1 MRSPALARPLLR
13 LGHMEHTTGRWI
25 RLTPDN
31 IAAVP
36 NADGVFEIANLVRS
50 VQYVGRACGRL
61 RDTLKDFGHMPRT
74 LPSSVGGHFFRFELT
89 SAETEALQRRIEAYR
104 KRHEGALPPGN
115 RAPVVELVELVE
127 VTPPLPATALDEAQ
141 QAA

>member
-1 MRSPALARPLLR
+1 MGLPALARPLLS
-13 LGHMEHTTGRWI
+13 LGDMEHTTGRWI

-61 RDTLKDFGHMPRT
+61 RDTLTDFGHMPRT

-89 SAETEALQRRIEAYR
+89 TAETEALQRRIEAYR

-115 RAPVVELVELVE
+115 RCTVVELVEPASLV
-127 VTPPLPATALDEAQ
+127 PAPAPDEAQ

>member
-1 MRSPALARPLLR
+1 MSLHLLARRLLSSAR
-13 LGHMEHTTGRWI
+13 MELVTARWI

-31 IAAVP
+31 IAALP
-36 NADGVFEIANLVRS
+36 NADGVFEVANLVRN

-61 RDTLKDFGHMPRT
+61 RDTLENFGHMPRT
-74 LPSSVGGHFFRFELT
+74 LPSSVGGYFFRFELT
-89 SAETEALQRRIEAYR
+89 SAETETFQRRIEAYR

-115 RAPVVELVELVE
+115 RGHVVELAD
-127 VTPPLPATALDEAQ
+127 PARLAPVPSAPQAQ

>member
-1 MRSPALARPLLR
+1 MGLPALARPLLPLDR
-13 LGHMEHTTGRWI
+13 MEHTTGNWI
-25 RLTPDN
+25 RLTPNN

-61 RDTLKDFGHMPRT
+61 RDTLTDFGHMPRN
-74 LPSSVGGHFFRFELT
+74 LPSSVGGYFFRFELT
-89 SAETEALQRRIEAYR
+89 TAETETLQRRIEAYR

-115 RAPVVELVELVE
+115 RGAVVELVE
-127 VTPPLPATALDEAQ
+127 PAHLPAIASPEEAQ

>member
-1 MRSPALARPLLR
+1 
-13 LGHMEHTTGRWI
+13 MEPINAGWT

-36 NADGVFEIANLVRS
+36 NADGVFEVANLVRN

-61 RDTLKDFGHMPRT
+61 RDALTDFGHLPRT
-74 LPSSVGGHFFRFELT
+74 LPSSVGGYFFRFELT
-89 SAETEALQRRIEAYR
+89 TAEMEAFQRRIEAYR
-104 KRHEGALPPGN
+104 RRHEGALPPGN
-115 RAPVVELVELVE
+115 RQQLVDLAD
-127 VTPPLPATALDEAQ
+127 PGRISPAAASAEAQ

>member
-1 MRSPALARPLLR
+1 MKPVDA
-13 LGHMEHTTGRWI
+13 RWI

-31 IAAVP
+31 IAALP
-36 NADGVFEIANLVRS
+36 NADGVFEVANLVRN

-61 RDTLKDFGHMPRT
+61 RDALADFGHMPRT
-74 LPSSVGGHFFRFELT
+74 LPSSVGGYFFRFELT
-89 SAETEALQRRIEAYR
+89 TAETDAFQRRIEAYR

-115 RAPVVELVELVE
+115 RGQVIEMADPVRLPPASAP
-127 VTPPLPATALDEAQ
+127 AEAQ

>member
-1 MRSPALARPLLR
+1 
-13 LGHMEHTTGRWI
+13 MEHTPGRWI

-61 RDTLKDFGHMPRT
+61 RDTLAEVGHMPRM
-74 LPSSVGGHFFRFELT
+74 LPASVGGYFFRFELT
-89 SAETEALQRRIEAYR
+89 TAETETFQRRIEVYR
-104 KRHEGALPPGN
+104 KRHHGALPPGN
-115 RAPVVELVELVE
+115 RSQVVELVEPVRIA
-127 VTPPLPATALDEAQ
+127 PAEPADEAQ

>member
-1 MRSPALARPLLR
+1 
-13 LGHMEHTTGRWI
+13 MEHTTGRWI

-61 RDTLKDFGHMPRT
+61 RDTLTDFGHMPRT
-74 LPSSVGGHFFRFELT
+74 LPSSVGGYFFRFELT
-89 SAETEALQRRIEAYR
+89 SAETETLQRRIEAYR
-104 KRHEGALPPGN
+104 KRHEGKLPPGN
-115 RAPVVELVELVE
+115 RGAVVELVEA
-127 VTPPLPATALDEAQ
+127 TPLAPAPASDEAQ